1 MPAARWQKDA
11 MAPQRPPNGGWVKNC
26 KEEVGAEEGGGGKKS
41 ALQGFCATRVYAII
55 LQGLC
60 PWALTRFVQS

>member
-26 KEEVGAEEGGGGKKS
+26 KEEVGAEEGGEAKS
-41 ALQGFCATRVYAII
+41 QLSRASVLPGFM
-55 LQGLC
+55 L
-60 PWALTRFVQS
+60 

>member
-26 KEEVGAEEGGGGKKS
+26 KEEVGAEEGGGGKK
-41 ALQGFCATRVYAII
+41 
-55 LQGLC
+55 
-60 PWALTRFVQS
+60 